1 MSDPARPDFRITIR
15 DLAPPGDATT
25 DVRLR
30 RLLKFALR
38 GLGFRCVAIEDLTPR
53 LASHEPPDATQP
65 REPP

>member
-1 MSDPARPDFRITIR
+1 VSHPPRPDFRITIR

-38 GLGFRCVAIEDLTPR
+38 GLGFRCVAIEDLTPG
-53 LASHEPPDATQP
+53 LPPHESSDATRP